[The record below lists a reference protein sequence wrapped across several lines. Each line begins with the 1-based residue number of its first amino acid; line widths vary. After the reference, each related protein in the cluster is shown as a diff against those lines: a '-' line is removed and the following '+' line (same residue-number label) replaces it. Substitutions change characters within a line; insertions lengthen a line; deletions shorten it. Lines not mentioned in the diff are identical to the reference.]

1 MARKGLKIGVGFK
14 ITALVLTVVLIS
26 VVSVSYIAFNLSSRS
41 IEDRYQESIGVVSR
55 LKTQKIE
62 TFFEK
67 IKSAINLGSEL
78 GTIKDKCLTVKSTNI
93 NIQDSIPKT
102 NTNDKK
108 PKKDTIKE
116 KVPVNIVSSKEEEL
130 NNIMKNMRAN
140 NNIKNVYLTSANG
153 IVIYSQGESTNEIK
167 RGALFPEKDGNTLS
181 IARDSVYFSNIFKQ
195 NSESLMHIAS
205 PVRDDKKN
213 LLGILIYEARMQYVF
228 DLIKDTTGLGN
239 TGEIILT
246 KSFGNQ
252 VVYLNQPRLDKNS
265 DRSRVV
271 YNSAN
276 SEIAVQS
283 SVKDQKE
290 TQSFISDIDY
300 RKEKVLATWH
310 YIALVDWG
318 IVVKIDKSE
327 IYAPTYILRN
337 NLLLAGFTVFLIS
350 VLIGIIFSRQTLVSP
365 LLTLK
370 DTVDYL
376 AQGVLPDRP
385 KSSRGSDEIGEMGYK
400 LDDLVENLK
409 IKAKFA
415 RDIGKGDLQADFK
428 PASQSDSLG
437 TALLTMRNS
446 ISSSQERDE
455 ERTWIVEGLAEIGDI
470 LPSITKLEELGDLVC
485 EFVTK
490 KIGAVQGAFYT
501 VNDSDASN
509 LLLEMNASYAYN
521 KKKYLKSNF
530 KFAEGLVGQAAIE
543 KDIIVR
549 TEIPNDYVTISSGI
563 LGDQKP
569 KCILV
574 APLITNENVYGVV
587 EFAGFERFEHREIE
601 FIKEISELIART
613 VFNIKVNQRT
623 AILLEESQK
632 LTSEL
637 QLQQEVLR
645 QNAEIME
652 ATQVELE
659 RTNLE
664 LQSQIQEVQK
674 ATDRTRLLLE
684 NASEVITIYEPN
696 GTIRY
701 ISPSAEKIL
710 GYSQDEMT
718 GLRDVTHI
726 HPAGKETFEQMFR
739 DLLAN
744 PDEKITIQ
752 FSYFIKNGERIWLE
766 ATGINLLSD
775 AAIQGIIVNSRDITE
790 RRAAE
795 KEQRLRGQM
804 QALSENSPDLIT
816 RITRDGKVFYIN
828 PIIKDYTGKG
838 VEEYLQRDLE
848 QLELHSDATLN
859 TQILNSWQEILNEVQ
874 MRNRKTTTEMNFPSE
889 MGERVMQVNAI
900 PEFNAQNVMESVLVV
915 SHDITERKIIENEL
929 SVKNKKITDSIN
941 YAKRIQEA
949 ILPDTN
955 YVRQYIPDS
964 FMIYKPRDVVSG
976 DFPWFYQDENNV
988 YIAAVD
994 CTGHG
999 VPGALMSLIGFF
1011 LLNNIVNMQE
1021 DASPSEILDKLDSE
1035 VTRTLKQDDNDKS
1048 TRDGMDI
1055 AFCKINYKKKQIE
1068 YAAAH
1073 RPLYYL
1079 NEGHLYEIKGNKFP
1093 VGGAQYS
1100 NHMKFTNTIINY
1112 REGDS
1117 VYIFSDG
1124 FPDQFGGA
1132 KNKKFSPRKIRDIIT
1147 EFAPMGMPV
1156 VQDKL
1161 DTEFEDWKGNNKQ
1174 TDDVLL
1180 IGIKM

>member
-1 MARKGLKIGVGFK
+1 
-14 ITALVLTVVLIS
+14 
-26 VVSVSYIAFNLSSRS
+26 
-41 IEDRYQESIGVVSR
+41 
-55 LKTQKIE
+55 
-62 TFFEK
+62 
-67 IKSAINLGSEL
+67 
-78 GTIKDKCLTVKSTNI
+78 
-93 NIQDSIPKT
+93 
-102 NTNDKK
+102 
-108 PKKDTIKE
+108 
-116 KVPVNIVSSKEEEL
+116 
-130 NNIMKNMRAN
+130 
-140 NNIKNVYLTSANG
+140 
-153 IVIYSQGESTNEIK
+153 
-167 RGALFPEKDGNTLS
+167 
-181 IARDSVYFSNIFKQ
+181 
-195 NSESLMHIAS
+195 
-205 PVRDDKKN
+205 
-213 LLGILIYEARMQYVF
+213 
-228 DLIKDTTGLGN
+228 
-239 TGEIILT
+239 
-246 KSFGNQ
+246 
-252 VVYLNQPRLDKNS
+252 
-265 DRSRVV
+265 
-271 YNSAN
+271 
-276 SEIAVQS
+276 
-283 SVKDQKE
+283 
-290 TQSFISDIDY
+290 
-300 RKEKVLATWH
+300 
-310 YIALVDWG
+310 
-318 IVVKIDKSE
+318 
-327 IYAPTYILRN
+327 
-337 NLLLAGFTVFLIS
+337 
-350 VLIGIIFSRQTLVSP
+350 
-365 LLTLK
+365 
-370 DTVDYL
+370 
-376 AQGVLPDRP
+376 
-385 KSSRGSDEIGEMGYK
+385 
-400 LDDLVENLK
+400 
-409 IKAKFA
+409 
-415 RDIGKGDLQADFK
+415 IGKGDLQADFK

-775 AAIQGIIVNSRDITE
+775 AAIQGIIVNSRDIT
-790 RRAAE
+790 
-795 KEQRLRGQM
+795 
-804 QALSENSPDLIT
+804 
-816 RITRDGKVFYIN
+816 
-828 PIIKDYTGKG
+828 
-838 VEEYLQRDLE
+838 
-848 QLELHSDATLN
+848 
-859 TQILNSWQEILNEVQ
+859 
-874 MRNRKTTTEMNFPSE
+874 
-889 MGERVMQVNAI
+889 
-900 PEFNAQNVMESVLVV
+900 
-915 SHDITERKIIENEL
+915 
-929 SVKNKKITDSIN
+929 
-941 YAKRIQEA
+941 
-949 ILPDTN
+949 
-955 YVRQYIPDS
+955 
-964 FMIYKPRDVVSG
+964 
-976 DFPWFYQDENNV
+976 
-988 YIAAVD
+988 
-994 CTGHG
+994 
-999 VPGALMSLIGFF
+999 
-1011 LLNNIVNMQE
+1011 
-1021 DASPSEILDKLDSE
+1021 
-1035 VTRTLKQDDNDKS
+1035 
-1048 TRDGMDI
+1048 
-1055 AFCKINYKKKQIE
+1055 
-1068 YAAAH
+1068 
-1073 RPLYYL
+1073 
-1079 NEGHLYEIKGNKFP
+1079 
-1093 VGGAQYS
+1093 
-1100 NHMKFTNTIINY
+1100 
-1112 REGDS
+1112 
-1117 VYIFSDG
+1117 
-1124 FPDQFGGA
+1124 
-1132 KNKKFSPRKIRDIIT
+1132 
-1147 EFAPMGMPV
+1147 
-1156 VQDKL
+1156 
-1161 DTEFEDWKGNNKQ
+1161 
-1174 TDDVLL
+1174 
-1180 IGIKM
+1180 